1 MLTVDARANATLEVG
16 GLRLGDREVVMQ
28 NMPGGE
34 LCILGMG
41 TLRQFVVELDY
52 DAPALRL
59 YPSAM
64 YPRSATTEI
73 VPFTDEDIGPV
84 VTATVTLPKGERIQV
99 RMVVDTGGGRPAG
112 YLSKSFIDKHSLMG
126 KVSKTVPYFWSDV
139 MDNQQP
145 RVLATRMDELSL
157 GSFKLPRPMFF
168 LAQAPG
174 FGGGT
179 EHEGLL
185 CPDFIRRFKVAL
197 DYPRQR
203 LILDA
208 SPHSHDEAPFDASGT
223 LIYRKMRKDAYRVF
237 RVIEGSPA
245 AEAGLRPD
253 DIVLELD
260 GKVAAQLSQFEII
273 KALTRAGNVC
283 VLRIQRGVDILTVNL
298 KLRTMI

>member
-1 MLTVDARANATLEVG
+1 
-16 GLRLGDREVVMQ
+16 MQ
-28 NMPGGE
+28 NMPVGD

-52 DAPALRL
+52 DALALRL

-64 YPRSATTEI
+64 YQRSATTEI
-73 VPFTDEDIGPV
+73 VPFSEEDTGPIL
-84 VTATVTLPKGERIQV
+84 TAAITLPKGERIQV
-99 RMVVDTGGGRPAG
+99 RMVVDTGCGRPAG

-145 RVLATRMDELSL
+145 KVLATRMDELSL

-179 EHEGLL
+179 EPEGLL
-185 CPDFIRRFKVAL
+185 CPDFIRRFKVAF

-203 LILDA
+203 LILEA
-208 SPHSHDEAPFDASGT
+208 SPHSYDEAPFDASGT

-245 AEAGLRPD
+245 AEAGLRPG

-260 GKVAAQLSQFEII
+260 GKVAAQLSQHEIV
-273 KALTRAGNVC
+273 KALMRAGHVS